1 MREARAI
8 ASLAALAAVATF
20 GSACKA
26 QAQPASPA
34 PSPAAAAGTMSEQD
48 KTLYALGMALGR
60 NVTDFALNAQEMEV
74 VKRGFGDA
82 ATGATPQVDINAY
95 MPKVREFAMNKQKER
110 AAAMGAQG
118 AAFLENAS
126 KQAGAVK
133 TPTGMVYVE
142 QTKGTGATP
151 KATDTVKVNY
161 KGTLIDGKQ
170 FDSSYDR
177 GQPAEF
183 PLNGVIPC
191 WTEGVQKMA
200 VGGKAKLI
208 CPANLAYGDRGSPP
222 TIPPGATLVFEIEL
236 LDAKAAAAPAAVPAP
251 ATRPAVPAAS
261 PVPVPS
267 PKS

>member
-8 ASLAALAAVATF
+8 ASWVALATVATV

-34 PSPAAAAGTMSEQD
+34 PAAAAAGTMSEED

-60 NVTDFALNAQEMEV
+60 NVTDFALSAKEMEV

-82 ATGATPQVDINAY
+82 ATGATAQVDLQTY

-118 AAFLENAS
+118 ATFLENAA
-126 KQAGAVK
+126 KETGAVK
-133 TPTGMVYVE
+133 TPTGMVYT
-142 QTKGTGATP
+142 QITKGTGATP
-151 KATDTVKVNY
+151 KATDTVKVHY
-161 KGTLIDGKQ
+161 KGTLIDGKT

-177 GQPAEF
+177 GAPAEF

-200 VGGKAKLI
+200 VGGKAKLV
-208 CPANLAYGDRGSPP
+208 CPSALAYGERGSPP
-222 TIPPGATLVFEIEL
+222 TIPPGATLVFEVEL
-236 LDAKAAAAPAAVPAP
+236 LEVKAAAAGAAPAAPA
-251 ATRPAVPAAS
+251 ARPAAS
-261 PVPVPS
+261 PMPAPS